1 MPFPWWSCL
10 GRQVGP
16 PTPQP
21 GRTADATVAPPRP
34 QPRAPVAGPLARAR
48 TLPVAFLAVALLIPL
63 LGLVAVREQY
73 TASRRAAQIEAQ
85 HVAEPIAH
93 TIAQSSDL
101 DPHDNH
107 TDLYQQPDRLQ
118 DFLSDVHR
126 DLRRDMAVIGLDR
139 RILADAI
146 PANQGERFTAD
157 AHGEVAATMRDGRPR
172 SFTERSADYPQGIL
186 QMVIPLRTGR
196 GRTVG
201 AVVME
206 YTPIYH
212 ELLAASA
219 GTRRLILAA
228 SLGGLLLALLV
239 ALLLARGLVGDLRR
253 LALAAGRLAAGH
265 DNVRAQVRT
274 SGELGKLAVAF
285 NDMAA
290 RIAAQKAVLTEVATS
305 DPLTGLHNR
314 RSFQARLAE
323 ETERARRSGGPFAL
337 LMIDLD
343 HFKALNDRHGHP
355 AGDVA
360 LVAVAAIFR
369 QQLRTVDLPARIG
382 GEEFGVLLPD
392 SHEHAARMAA
402 ERLRAAIAACPI
414 VYRDATLTV
423 TASIGVAWYR
433 GDADSDEELLRAADR
448 ALYAAKRAGRNRVRG
463 RTDLQPAPE
472 RA

>member
-1 MPFPWWSCL
+1 MPFPRRSWI

-21 GRTADATVAPPRP
+21 GRTADGTVAPPRP
-34 QPRAPVAGPLARAR
+34 QPRALVAGRLARAR

-73 TASRRAAQIEAQ
+73 AASRHAAQIEAQ

-93 TIAQSSDL
+93 TVAQSNEL
-101 DPHDNH
+101 THHDRP
-107 TDLYQQPDRLQ
+107 DLYLQPDRLQ
-118 DFLSDVHR
+118 DYLSDIDR
-126 DLRRDMAVIGLDR
+126 DVRRDMVVVGLDR

-146 PANQGERFTAD
+146 PANQGEPFTAD
-157 AHGEVAATMRDGRPR
+157 PHGEVAATMRDGRPR
-172 SFTERSADYPQGIL
+172 SFTERSADYPRGIL
-186 QMVIPLRTGR
+186 QMVIPLHTDQGKI
-196 GRTVG
+196 VG
-201 AVVME
+201 AVLLE
-206 YTPIYH
+206 YTPIYQ

-228 SLGGLLLALLV
+228 SLCGLVLALLV
-239 ALLLARGLVGDLRR
+239 AVLLARGHVADLRR
-253 LALAAGRLAAGH
+253 LALAAARLAAGDDH
-265 DNVRAQVRT
+265 VRAQVRT

-290 RIAAQKAVLTEVATS
+290 RIAAQTAVLTEVAIS

-323 ETERARRSGGPFAL
+323 ETQRARRSGSPFAL

-355 AGDVA
+355 AGDAA
-360 LVAVAAIFR
+360 LVVVAGIFR
-369 QQLRTVDLPARIG
+369 QQLRSVDLPARIG

-392 SHEHAARMAA
+392 SDEQAALMAG

-414 VYRDATLTV
+414 VHQDATLTI
-423 TASIGVAWYR
+423 TASIGVAWS
-433 GDADSDEELLRAADR
+433 GGGADTDEELLRAADR
-448 ALYAAKRAGRNRVRG
+448 ALYAAKRAGRNRVCG
-463 RTDLQPAPE
+463 HTGLQPAPE
-472 RA
+472 WA